1 MSKAWD
7 PDTLVGTRLGSCV
20 LEAPLGV
27 GGMGAVYLAR
37 QQRPHR
43 QVAVKVLRP
52 QLATDPKAWQVF
64 LARFRREA
72 DATATLDHA
81 NIMPIYEFGEEIGM
95 AFLVMPY
102 LADGS
107 LATVLARQGPLPVLR
122 VLEYIEQAA
131 AALDH
136 AHSRGLVHR
145 DVKPSNLLLH
155 PDGRVLLADFGIA
168 RPFAGDPLATMDELG
183 DERTGAAFED
193 VALTQTGSA
202 MGTPEYMAPE
212 QVQGEPVGPATDTYA
227 LGIVTYILL
236 TGRTPFG
243 GGELRDVLSRQMIEP
258 PQPLRFLRPDVP
270 PRMEETIF
278 WALAKEPEDRPA
290 SAGAFA
296 HALRDSRRS
305 RTLGQLWGWASTEES
320 GGQPAMSAPAGP
332 FSLGRAPEP
341 TRSLPFSAG
350 MRHATGPVAA
360 ESGRLPSAHSAGI
373 ERAPSGATD
382 SAARMPAFVPDDATL
397 HDAAPAWRRQAPVW
411 PLPARPAPAP
421 GGWLP
426 RAALIATAAL
436 VLAALVFGIGL
447 GLGNILYGT
456 GGGLF
461 SSGGA
466 GTPRPAVVSPTALPT
481 ATATV
486 LANWLSV
493 SPQSITL
500 GCKNSNHSKSVTL
513 TNNGPDKLDWTATI
527 PTNFLGQPEVS
538 LSSRSGEL
546 DAGRHTTIT
555 ITNRSLVSHQ
565 DAVRF
570 QPADSEGGA
579 PAVVHYDASCGG

>member
-1 MSKAWD
+1 
-7 PDTLVGTRLGSCV
+7 
-20 LEAPLGV
+20 
-27 GGMGAVYLAR
+27 MGAVYLAR

-52 QLATDPKAWQVF
+52 QLATDAKAWQVF

-81 NIMPIYEFGEEIGM
+81 NIMPIYEFGEENGM

-107 LATVLARQGPLPVLR
+107 LATMLARHGPLPVLR

-227 LGIVTYILL
+227 LGIVAYILL

-270 PRMEETIF
+270 PRMEEAIF
-278 WALAKEPEDRPA
+278 WALAKEPADRPA

-332 FSLGRAPEP
+332 FSLGRAPRP
-341 TRSLPFSAG
+341 ARSLPFSSGA
-350 MRHATGPVAA
+350 RRATGPVAA
-360 ESGRLPSAHSAGI
+360 ESGRLPRARAAGI
-373 ERAPSGATD
+373 EQTPGGATD
-382 SAARMPAFVPDDATL
+382 SAARLPAFVPDDATL
-397 HDAAPAWRRQAPVW
+397 HDAAPAWRQQAPVW
-411 PLPARPAPAP
+411 PLPARPAPPP

-426 RAALIATAAL
+426 RAVLIATAAL

-447 GLGNILYGT
+447 GLGNILYGS

-461 SSGGA
+461 SGGA
-466 GTPRPAVVSPTALPT
+466 GGTSRPAVLSPTVSPSPSPTAT
-481 ATATV
+481 T
-486 LANWLSV
+486 LANWLTV
-493 SPQSITL
+493 TPTSITL
-500 GCKNSNHSKSVTL
+500 GCKNSNHSKSVRL
-513 TNNGPDKLDWTATI
+513 TNNGPSTLQWTATI
-527 PTNFLGQPEVS
+527 PKNFLGQSEVS
-538 LSSRSGEL
+538 ASPSS
-546 DAGRHTTIT
+546 GRLESRRTVSIT
-555 ITNRSLVSHQ
+555 ITNRSLVPHQ
-565 DAVRF
+565 DSVSF
-570 QPADSEGGA
+570 QPANSEGGA
-579 PAVVHYDASCGG
+579 AAVVQFDASCGG